1 MQTEINEWVLNFP
14 TYYHLHDQCSLLW
27 INYVVP
33 ILSHYFLCS
42 KPYLLCSPQVEAEYE
57 AKESQEGTAKMK
69 WDSKLRLRQS
79 KLAAAGKSM
88 DRAAVLALFLDE
100 AIVAAEDKV
109 RKCACTCER
118 S

>member
-1 MQTEINEWVLNFP
+1 MVVCLVRPIVPCKYSLSSYN
-14 TYYHLHDQCSLLW
+14 HLLFG
-27 INYVVP
+27 I
-33 ILSHYFLCS
+33 FF
-42 KPYLLCSPQVEAEYE
+42 KVEAEYE

-79 KLAAAGKSM
+79 KLATAGKSM

-109 RKCACTCER
+109 LICKSIHSAE
-118 S
+118 

>member
-1 MQTEINEWVLNFP
+1 MTQIENNEWVLNFP
-14 TYYHLHDQCSLLW
+14 TYYHLHDQCGLLW
-27 INYVVP
+27 IYCVVP
-33 ILSHYFLCS
+33 ILSHYFLYSEPC
-42 KPYLLCSPQVEAEYE
+42 PQVEAEYE

-100 AIVAAEDKV
+100 AIVAAEDKA
-109 RKCACTCER
+109 RKCAI